1 MLRRGLWHAR
11 KARGAW
17 MIEVRDL
24 RKSYTTGS
32 FTQRALDGISIT
44 FRENEFVSVLGPSG
58 SGKTTLLNVLGGLD
72 HPDSGDIVINGVS
85 TKDYKSA
92 DWDTYRNHHIGF
104 IFQSYNLIPHQT
116 VLSNVELALTLAGV
130 SREERRV
137 RARKALQRVGLGDH
151 VDKKPNQLSGG
162 QAQRVAIARALVNE
176 PDIVL
181 ADEPTGALDTE
192 TGIQVMDL
200 LSDIA
205 RDRLVIM
212 VTHNPDLAYRYSSRI
227 VKLEDGRITDD
238 SSPVSADERAAMLKS
253 GTAGAAAKQVAPA
266 VTPVGAAADSDAAE
280 AAQAADGNAVKDAAA
295 AAGTAARPAGKGRKK
310 HSSMSFLT
318 ALSLSFS
325 NLMTKKGRTFLTA
338 FAGSIGI
345 IGIATIL
352 ALSNGVNNYIGQVEE
367 ETLSSYP
374 LTITKS
380 SFDLSALLGT
390 ANTDG
395 PAGTGSSGDSSAD
408 GASGTASADSSSGD
422 ASSAKGGVIP
432 ERTVVSDMFADI
444 KNNDLKSFKK
454 WLEGDG
460 SYVNGYANAIT
471 YDYGITPLIYTD
483 NAKNPKKVNPSAQDD
498 YNNLD
503 SFGSFSSMASMSS
516 FEEMLDNP
524 SVLDSQF
531 EVVKGK
537 WPEKYDEC
545 VLVLNSKGSISDYT
559 LYNIGV
565 LNPDEFSKMY
575 KKALAEEKV
584 KVPDTQTNFTYDDAL
599 NLSFKVVDSSATY
612 RHNASQNTWTD
623 MSDKKNYMRNVVKNG
638 LTMKVVGVVKA
649 RDTATA
655 TSLKEGI
662 AYRHDLVNHLMDD
675 AAKSSIVK
683 QQLAHP
689 KTDVFTGKS
698 FKSLKKNSNFDMK
711 SLFTVDQD
719 ALKDAL
725 SSSMGSS
732 SSGGSA
738 AGFDAGSLSGMD
750 MSSLSS
756 SLNMGKIAK
765 DMKDMPLP
773 SIDAGD
779 LKLTAKEQA
788 KLTAASSRIMNGFM
802 AYYVNQHQGQKITA
816 DTDYS
821 KDFQEYLQQ
830 PDVQADLQNVYETVG
845 AAASDQLKP
854 IMQDYLTNT
863 VEPYLQ
869 QKMGKMF
876 QDAAAQMATQM
887 ATAMGQAVQT
897 SMQNQMGNLSSSLA
911 NALQKSIHIN
921 MDQDDL
927 SQMLSSMMNGSS
939 VSYENNLKKLGYA
952 KEDDPESISIY
963 PKDFENK
970 QLVLDAIDD
979 YNGMQQ
985 SAGNSDGA
993 ISYSDVM
1000 GTLISS
1006 VTDIVNMISLVL
1018 IAFVSISLVVSS
1030 IMIGIITYI
1039 SVLER
1044 RKEIGILRAM
1054 GASKGNVSNIFNAE
1068 TVIEGLIAGVIA
1080 IALVLLVSIPV
1091 NSIVLSVYKVP
1102 GIMSLPWTSALILIG
1117 ISVLLTFIA
1126 GLIPSVSAARKD
1138 PVEALRSE

>member
-1 MLRRGLWHAR
+1 
-11 KARGAW
+11 

-32 FTQRALDGISIT
+32 FTQRALDGVSIT

-72 HPDSGDIVINGVS
+72 HPDSGDIIINGVS

-130 SREERRV
+130 SREERRA
-137 RARKALQRVGLGDH
+137 RARKALERVGLGDH
-151 VDKKPNQLSGG
+151 VDKKPSQLSGG

-200 LSDIA
+200 LSEIA
-205 RDRLVIM
+205 QDRLVVM

-227 VKLEDGRITDD
+227 VKLADGRITDD
-238 SSPVSADERAAMLKS
+238 SDPVDADERAALLE
-253 GTAGAAAKQVAPA
+253 AAHPA
-266 VTPVGAAADSDAAE
+266 DAAD
-280 AAQAADGNAVKDAAA
+280 
-295 AAGTAARPAGKGRKK
+295 AGESAGSGSLSTASAKRTANKGRKK
-310 HSSMSFLT
+310 HSSMSFFT

-352 ALSNGVNNYIGQVEE
+352 ALSNGVNNYIKQVEE

-380 SFDLSALLGT
+380 SFDLSAMLGT
-390 ANTDG
+390 AQSDASQNTG
-395 PAGTGSSGDSSAD
+395 SQESSAGTN
-408 GASGTASADSSSGD
+408 GTAAADETSDQG
-422 ASSAKGGVIP
+422 IR
-432 ERTVVSDMFADI
+432 ERTVVQDMFADI

-454 WLEGDG
+454 WLEGNG
-460 SYVNGYANAIT
+460 SYVNDYTNAIT
-471 YDYGITPLIYTD
+471 YDYGVTPIIYTD
-483 NAKNPKKVNPSAQDD
+483 DAKNPKKLNPSSLDE
-498 YNNLD
+498 YRNLD
-503 SFGSFSSMASMSS
+503 SLGSMASLASMSS
-516 FEEMLDNP
+516 FEEMIDNP

-545 VLVLNSKGSISDYT
+545 VLVLNSKGEISDYT

-565 LNPDEFSKMY
+565 LDPDDFSKMY
-575 KKALAEEKV
+575 KKAMNGQKV
-584 KVPDTQTNFTYDDAL
+584 NVPDTKTNFTYDDAL
-599 NLSFKVVDSSATY
+599 NLSFKVVDASDTY
-612 RHNASQNTWTD
+612 RHNESQNTWTD
-623 MSDKKNYMRNVVKNG
+623 MSDKKSYMKNVVKNG
-638 LTMKVVGVVKA
+638 MTMKVVGVVKA
-649 RDTATA
+649 RDTATT
-655 TSLKEGI
+655 TSLQEGI
-662 AYRHDLVNHLMDD
+662 AYRHDLTEHLMSD
-675 AAKSSIVK
+675 AADSAIVK

-698 FKSLKKNSNFDMK
+698 FKSLKKNSGFDMK

-719 ALKDAL
+719 ALSSAL

-732 SSGGSA
+732 ASGSSG
-738 AGFDAGSLSGMD
+738 SGMD
-750 MSSLSS
+750 ASSLKGLDTSSLSS
-756 SLNMGKIAK
+756 AIDVNKIAK
-765 DMKDMPLP
+765 EMKDMPMP
-773 SIDAGD
+773 SIDTGD
-779 LKLTAKEQA
+779 LKLTAKQQA
-788 KLTAASSRIMNGFM
+788 KLTAASTRIMNGFM
-802 AYYVNQHQGQKITA
+802 AYYVNQHQGEEITA

-821 KDFQEYLQQ
+821 KDFQKYLQQ
-830 PDVQADLQNVYETVG
+830 PDVQADLQNVYQTVG
-845 AAASDQLKP
+845 TAATEQLQP

-863 VEPYLQ
+863 LEPYLQ
-869 QKMGKMF
+869 KKMSKTF
-876 QDAAAQMATQM
+876 QDAATQM
-887 ATAMGQAVQT
+887 ASQMADAMSQA
-897 SMQNQMGNLSSSLA
+897 MQSSIENQMGNLSSSLA
-911 NALQKSIHIN
+911 TALQKSIHIN

-927 SQMLSSMMNGSS
+927 SQMLTSMMNGSQTT
-939 VSYENNLKKLGYA
+939 YANNLTKLGYA
-952 KEDDPESISIY
+952 KADDPESISIY
-963 PKDFENK
+963 PKDFGNK
-970 QLVLDAIDD
+970 ELVLDAIDD
-979 YNGMQQ
+979 YNNMQT
-985 SAGNSDGA
+985 ANDNKDA
-993 ISYSDVM
+993 VISYSDVM
-1000 GTLISS
+1000 GTLMSS
-1006 VTDIVNMISLVL
+1006 VTDIVNMVSLVL

-1080 IALVLLVSIPV
+1080 IAVVLIVSIPV
-1091 NSIVLSVYKVP
+1091 NSIVLNVYKVP
-1102 GIMSLPWTSALILIG
+1102 DIMSLPWTSALILIG

>member
-1 MLRRGLWHAR
+1 
-11 KARGAW
+11 

-72 HPDSGDIVINGVS
+72 HPDSGDIVIDGVS

-151 VDKKPNQLSGG
+151 VDKKPSQLSGG

-238 SSPVSADERAAMLKS
+238 SSPVSADERAALP
-253 GTAGAAAKQVAPA
+253 Q
-266 VTPVGAAADSDAAE
+266 SDAAQD
-280 AAQAADGNAVKDAAA
+280 AGASAADGAASAASAAA
-295 AAGTAARPAGKGRKK
+295 CPVGKGRKK

-380 SFDLSALLGT
+380 SFDLSTMLGT
-390 ANTDG
+390 AGTDG
-395 PAGTGSSGDSSAD
+395 PAGTGSSDDAAAD
-408 GASGTASADSSSGD
+408 GTSGTVPADGSSGD
-422 ASSAKGGVIP
+422 APSAVGGAIP

-454 WLEGDG
+454 WLQADG
-460 SYVNGYANAIT
+460 SYVNDYANAIT

-662 AYRHDLVNHLMDD
+662 AYRHDLVSHLMDD

-725 SSSMGSS
+725 SNSMGSL

-845 AAASDQLKP
+845 TAASDQLKP

-869 QKMGKMF
+869 QKMSKMF

-887 ATAMGQAVQT
+887 ATAMGQAVQA
-897 SMQNQMGNLSSSLA
+897 SVQNQMGDLSSSLA

-952 KEDDPESISIY
+952 KEDNPESISIY

-970 QLVLDAIDD
+970 QLVLDAIDN
-979 YNGMQQ
+979 YNGIQQ
-985 SAGNSDGA
+985 AAGNSGGT

-1054 GASKGNVSNIFNAE
+1054 GASKGNVSSIFNAE

-1102 GIMSLPWTSALILIG
+1102 GIMSLPWTSAFILIG